1 MTIFHGFTNKNELDS
16 ALTKSIVLD
25 IIKAIETK
33 GSAYLLLSGGS
44 TPKGLFQ
51 KLASELLDWNH
62 ITIGLVDDRMV
73 AEDSEFSNAAMLK
86 NLLINEIVGDKKPHF
101 LPLVYRTDD
110 DEINL
115 NTATEQL
122 NQIGLPDVVVLGM
135 GNDGH
140 FASLFPGDPASEQSL
155 RQINPDALLYTKS
168 PQFPHSRISH
178 SWAYLRQA
186 GKLYLHITG
195 NEKKDLIRNQH
206 KGKLPIDTVL
216 NDKATSVEIFWAN

>member
-1 MTIFHGFTNKNELDS
+1 MTVFHGFSNKNELDT
-16 ALTKSIVLD
+16 ALAKSIVLD
-25 IIKAIETK
+25 INKAIEAK
-33 GSAYLLLSGGS
+33 GSAYLLFSGGS

-51 KLASELLDWNH
+51 KLASELLDWNQ
-62 ITIGLVDDRMV
+62 ITIGLVDERMV
-73 AEDSEFSNAAMLK
+73 AEDSEFSNTAMLK
-86 NLLINEIVGDKKPHF
+86 NLLINEIAGDKKPHF

-110 DEINL
+110 DEMNL
-115 NTATEQL
+115 KTATEHL
-122 NQIGLPDVVVLGM
+122 NLTGLPDVVVLGM

-155 RQINPDALLYTKS
+155 RQINSDALLYTKA

-216 NDKATSVEIFWAN
+216 NDKEVSVEIFWAN

>member
-1 MTIFHGFTNKNELDS
+1 MTVFHGFSNKVELDT
-16 ALTKSIVLD
+16 ALAKSIVLD
-25 IIKAIETK
+25 INKAIETK
-33 GSAYLLLSGGS
+33 GSAYLLFSGGS

-51 KLASELLDWNH
+51 KLTSEHLDWNQ
-62 ITIGLVDDRMV
+62 ITIGLVDERMV
-73 AEDSEFSNAAMLK
+73 GEDSEFSNAAMLK
-86 NLLINEIVGDKKPHF
+86 NLLINKIAGDEKPRF

-110 DEINL
+110 DEMNL
-115 NTATEQL
+115 NIATEQL
-122 NQIGLPDVVVLGM
+122 NMIGLPDVVVLGM

-155 RQINPDALLYTKS
+155 RQINADALLYTKA

-195 NEKKDLIRNQH
+195 NDKRDLIRNQH

-216 NDKATSVEIFWAN
+216 NDKEISVEIFWAN

>member
-1 MTIFHGFTNKNELDS
+1 MTVFHGFSDKNELDT
-16 ALTKSIVLD
+16 ALAKSIVQDLS
-25 IIKAIETK
+25 KAIATK

-51 KLASELLDWNH
+51 ILAHEALDWQFV
-62 ITIGLVDDRMV
+62 TVGLVDDRMV
-73 AEDSEFSNAAMLK
+73 SEDSEFSNAAMLK
-86 NLLINEIVGDKKPHF
+86 NLLINQISGDKKPHF
-101 LPLVYRTDD
+101 QPLVYQTDN
-110 DEINL
+110 DELNL
-115 NTATEQL
+115 NIATEQL
-122 NQIGLPDVVVLGM
+122 NMIGLPDVVVLGM

-155 RQINPDALLYTKS
+155 RQINSDALLYTKA

-216 NDKATSVEIFWAN
+216 NDKETSVEIFWSN

>member
-1 MTIFHGFTNKNELDS
+1 MTVFHGFSNKNELDT

-25 IIKAIETK
+25 INKAIEAK
-33 GSAYLLLSGGS
+33 GSAYLLFSGGS
-44 TPKGLFQ
+44 TPKGLFK
-51 KLASELLDWNH
+51 KLASELLDWNQ
-62 ITIGLVDDRMV
+62 ITIGLVDERIV

-86 NLLINEIVGDKKPHF
+86 NLLINEIAGDKKPHF

-110 DEINL
+110 DEMNL
-115 NTATEQL
+115 KTATEHL
-122 NQIGLPDVVVLGM
+122 NLIGLPDVVVLGM

-155 RQINPDALLYTKS
+155 RQITTDALLYTKA

-216 NDKATSVEIFWAN
+216 NDKEVSVEIFWAN

>member
-1 MTIFHGFTNKNELDS
+1 MTIFHGFTNKNELDT

-25 IIKAIETK
+25 INKAIQTK
-33 GSAYLLLSGGS
+33 GSAYLLFSGGS

-51 KLASELLDWNH
+51 KLASEHLDWNQV
-62 ITIGLVDDRMV
+62 TIGLVDDRMV

-86 NLLINEIVGDKKPHF
+86 KLFINEISGDKKPHF
-101 LPLVYRTDD
+101 LPLVYHTDD

-115 NTATEQL
+115 NTAIEQL

-155 RQINPDALLYTKS
+155 RQIDKDALLYTKA

-186 GKLYLHITG
+186 GKLYLHISG

-216 NDKATSVEIFWAN
+216 NDKATSVEIFWSN

>member
-1 MTIFHGFTNKNELDS
+1 MTVFHGFSNKNELDT

-25 IIKAIETK
+25 INKAIEAK
-33 GSAYLLLSGGS
+33 GSAYLLFSGGS

-51 KLASELLDWNH
+51 KLASELLDWNQ
-62 ITIGLVDDRMV
+62 ITIGLVDERMV

-86 NLLINEIVGDKKPHF
+86 NLLIDKIAGDKKPHF

-110 DEINL
+110 DEMNL
-115 NTATEQL
+115 KTATEHL
-122 NQIGLPDVVVLGM
+122 NLTGLPDVVVLGM

-155 RQINPDALLYTKS
+155 RKITTDALLYTKA

-216 NDKATSVEIFWAN
+216 NDKEVSVEIFWAN

>member
-1 MTIFHGFTNKNELDS
+1 MTVFHGFSNKNELDT
-16 ALTKSIVLD
+16 ALAKSIVLD
-25 IIKAIETK
+25 INKAIEAK
-33 GSAYLLLSGGS
+33 GSAYLLFSGGS

-51 KLASELLDWNH
+51 KLASELLDWNQ
-62 ITIGLVDDRMV
+62 ITIGLVDERMV

-86 NLLINEIVGDKKPHF
+86 KLLINEIAGDKKPAF

-110 DEINL
+110 DEMNL
-115 NTATEQL
+115 KTATEHL
-122 NQIGLPDVVVLGM
+122 NLIGLPDVVVLGM

-140 FASLFPGDPASEQSL
+140 FASLFPGDPASAQSL
-155 RQINPDALLYTKS
+155 RQISTDALLYTKA

-216 NDKATSVEIFWAN
+216 NDKEVSVEIFWSN

>member
-1 MTIFHGFTNKNELDS
+1 MTIFHGFTNKNELDT

-25 IIKAIETK
+25 INEAIQTK
-33 GSAYLLLSGGS
+33 GRAYLLFSGGS

-51 KLASELLDWNH
+51 KLASEHLDWNQ
-62 ITIGLVDDRMV
+62 ITIGLVDERMV

-86 NLLINEIVGDKKPHF
+86 KLFINEISGDKKPHF

-110 DEINL
+110 NEINL
-115 NTATEQL
+115 KTATEQL

-140 FASLFPGDPASEQSL
+140 FASLFPADPASEQSL
-155 RQINPDALLYTKS
+155 RQINSDALLYTMA

-186 GKLYLHITG
+186 GKLYLHISG
-195 NEKKDLIRNQH
+195 NDKRDLIRNQH

-216 NDKATSVEIFWAN
+216 NDKETSVEIFWAN

>member
-1 MTIFHGFTNKNELDS
+1 MTVFHGFSDKNELDT
-16 ALTKSIVLD
+16 ALAKSIVHD
-25 IIKAIETK
+25 INKAIATK
-33 GSAYLLLSGGS
+33 GSAYLLFSGGS

-86 NLLINEIVGDKKPHF
+86 KLFINEIAGGKKPHF
-101 LPLVYRTDD
+101 LPLVYQTDN
-110 DEINL
+110 DEMNL

-155 RQINPDALLYTKS
+155 LNINTADLLYS
-168 PQFPHSRISH
+168 RAVQFPNLRITH
-178 SWAYLRQA
+178 SWNFLKKAA
-186 GKLYLHITG
+186 KLYLHITG
-195 NEKKDLIRNQH
+195 NEKKDLIRTQH
-206 KGKLPIDTVL
+206 KVKLPIDSVL
-216 NDKATSVEIFWAN
+216 NDKSLTLEIFWSN

>member
-1 MTIFHGFTNKNELDS
+1 MTVFHGFSSKNELDI
-16 ALTKSIVLD
+16 ALAKSIVAD
-25 IIKAIETK
+25 VKIAIEKK
-33 GSAYLLLSGGS
+33 GSAYLLFSGGS

-51 KLASELLDWNH
+51 KLASELLDWNQ
-62 ITIGLVDDRMV
+62 ITIGLVDERMV

-86 NLLINEIVGDKKPHF
+86 NLLINEIAGDKKPHF

-110 DEINL
+110 DEMNL
-115 NTATEQL
+115 KTATEHL
-122 NQIGLPDVVVLGM
+122 NLIGLPDVVVLGM

-140 FASLFPGDPASEQSL
+140 FASLFPRDPASEQSL
-155 RQINPDALLYTKS
+155 RQINSDALLYTKA

-216 NDKATSVEIFWAN
+216 NDKEVSVEIFWAN

>member
-1 MTIFHGFTNKNELDS
+1 MTVFHGFSDKNELDT
-16 ALTKSIVLD
+16 ALAKSIVHD
-25 IIKAIETK
+25 ISKAIATK

-44 TPKGLFQ
+44 TPKGLVQ
-51 KLASELLDWNH
+51 KLASELLDWNQ
-62 ITIGLVDDRMV
+62 ITIGLVDERMV
-73 AEDSEFSNAAMLK
+73 AEDSEFSNAAMLNK
-86 NLLINEIVGDKKPHF
+86 RFINEISGDKKPHF
-101 LPLVYRTDD
+101 LPLVYHTDN
-110 DEINL
+110 DEMNL
-115 NTATEQL
+115 NIATEQL
-122 NQIGLPDVVVLGM
+122 NMIGLPDVVVLGM

-155 RQINPDALLYTKS
+155 RQINADTLLYTKA

-195 NEKKDLIRNQH
+195 NNKRDLIRNQH

-216 NDKATSVEIFWAN
+216 NDKETSVEIFWSN

>member
-1 MTIFHGFTNKNELDS
+1 MTVFHGFSNKNELDT

-25 IIKAIETK
+25 INKAIEAK
-33 GSAYLLLSGGS
+33 GSAYLLFSGGS

-51 KLASELLDWNH
+51 KLASELLDWNQ

-73 AEDSEFSNAAMLK
+73 SEDSEFSNAAMLK
-86 NLLINEIVGDKKPHF
+86 NLLIDKIAGDKKPHF

-110 DEINL
+110 DEMNL
-115 NTATEQL
+115 KTATEHL
-122 NQIGLPDVVVLGM
+122 NLIGLPDVVVLGM

-155 RQINPDALLYTKS
+155 RQITTDALLYTKA

-216 NDKATSVEIFWAN
+216 NDKEVSVEIFWAN

>member
-1 MTIFHGFTNKNELDS
+1 MTVFHGFSNKNELDT
-16 ALTKSIVLD
+16 ALAKSIVLD
-25 IIKAIETK
+25 INKAIEAK
-33 GSAYLLLSGGS
+33 GSAYLLFSGGS

-51 KLASELLDWNH
+51 KLASELLDWNQ

-73 AEDSEFSNAAMLK
+73 SEDSEFSNAAILK
-86 NLLINEIVGDKKPHF
+86 NLLIDKIAGDKKPHF
-101 LPLVYRTDD
+101 QPLVYQTDN
-110 DEINL
+110 DEMNL
-115 NTATEQL
+115 NIATEQL
-122 NQIGLPDVVVLGM
+122 NMIGLPDVVVLGM

-140 FASLFPGDPASEQSL
+140 FASLFPGDRASEQSL
-155 RQINPDALLYTKS
+155 RQINSDALLYTKA

-178 SWAYLRQA
+178 SWAYLRQT

-216 NDKATSVEIFWAN
+216 NDKEVSVEIFWAN

>member
-1 MTIFHGFTNKNELDS
+1 MTIFHGFTNKNELDT

-25 IIKAIETK
+25 INKAIQTK
-33 GSAYLLLSGGS
+33 GSAYLLFSGGS

-51 KLASELLDWNH
+51 KLASEHLDWNQV
-62 ITIGLVDDRMV
+62 TIGLVDDRMV

-86 NLLINEIVGDKKPHF
+86 KLFINEISGDKKPHF
-101 LPLVYRTDD
+101 LPLVYHTDD

-115 NTATEQL
+115 NTAIGQL

-155 RQINPDALLYTKS
+155 RQIDKDALLYTKA

-186 GKLYLHITG
+186 GKLYLHISG